1 MAPLRRNV
9 GPKLFA
15 AAIAFALW
23 LFVNAGQRETAVFE
37 FPIELTHLPKQS
49 MVVNSDRRDVVSVK
63 LNGPGALLASLD
75 PHRIPIQLDLGDM
88 DVGPAARRKIR
99 NHLIHVPRGV
109 RILDIEPSRIPI
121 RLETIKRRDLPIK
134 LTTSG
139 EPSPGFRVAEIEVV
153 PNEVRVKGPESVV
166 AKLKAI
172 ETEPLDLEG
181 ISSGSKR
188 SAALVG
194 TDPLLS
200 FAPERAAITIRVEQ
214 IIETREIAQFAVMVR
229 NVDRPFRLR
238 PSHVK
243 LTLRGPKIA
252 LGALKLPAGS
262 IWVEGATLGPGEHTV
277 ATAADLPTG
286 ITLSSVEPKT
296 LVLEIQEPQA
306 DAEKEGAAT
315 QPALEKN
322 GAQQ

>member
-37 FPIELTHLPKQS
+37 FPIELANLPKQS
-49 MVVNSDRRDVVSVK
+49 MVVNNDRLDVVSVK

-75 PHRIPIQLDLGDM
+75 PHRIPIELDLGDM
-88 DVGPAARRKIR
+88 AVGPAARRKIR

-109 RILDIEPSRIPI
+109 RILDIEPSRVPI

-139 EPSPGFRVAEIEVV
+139 EPKPGFRVAEIEVA
-153 PNEVRVKGPESVV
+153 PNEVRVRGPESVV
-166 AKLKAI
+166 EKLKAI
-172 ETEPLDLEG
+172 ETEPLNLEG
-181 ISSGSKR
+181 IDSGSKR
-188 SAALVG
+188 SAALVS

-200 FAPERAAITIRVEQ
+200 FAPERAAITIRVKQ
-214 IIETREIAQFAVMVR
+214 VIETREIAQFAVMVR
-229 NVDRPFRLR
+229 NVDRPFRLH
-238 PSHVK
+238 PAHVK
-243 LTLRGPKIA
+243 LTVRGPQIA
-252 LGALKLPAGS
+252 LEALTLPAGS
-262 IWVEGATLGPGEHTV
+262 VWVDGGSLAPGKHTIEP
-277 ATAADLPTG
+277 TADLPAG
-286 ITLSSVEPKT
+286 LSLSNLEPKT
-296 LVLEIQEPQA
+296 LVLEIQDPEVESGP
-306 DAEKEGAAT
+306 EGEATPAAK
-315 QPALEKN
+315 KN